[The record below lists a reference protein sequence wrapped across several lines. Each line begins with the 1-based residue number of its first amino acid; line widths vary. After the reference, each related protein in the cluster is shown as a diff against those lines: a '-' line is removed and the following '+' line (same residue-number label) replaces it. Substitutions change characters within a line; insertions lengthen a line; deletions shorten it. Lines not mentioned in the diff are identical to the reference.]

1 MANTTTGNEIRR
13 TLSGNKRVD
22 GLFEGLELSHK
33 ERALGCTMA
42 LYLEETGKKTAVGL
56 MDKVV
61 DVKVIGL
68 NPEERK
74 GTPIDSVIHCDELR
88 TLMNLSLGYSKDTM
102 DEGWRHSE
110 EKEAEKLRSA
120 VMGWFDTADVENV
133 IANMGTDF
141 AEFVVRLSRW
151 VRE

>member
-1 MANTTTGNEIRR
+1 MANTNGDDIRR

-33 ERALGCTMA
+33 ERALGCSVA
-42 LYLEETGKKTAVGL
+42 AYLEKVGTKTAAGL

-61 DVKVIGL
+61 DVRVIAL
-68 NPEERK
+68 DPEERS
-74 GTPIDSVIHCDELR
+74 GRPIDSDINCGELR
-88 TLMNLSLGYSKDTM
+88 TLMNLSLGYTKAVM

-110 EKEAEKLRSA
+110 EQEAEKVRSA

-141 AEFVVRLSRW
+141 CEFLVRLSRW
-151 VRE
+151 ARV